1 MNLDQHNQSLLS
13 SGPLTIWY
21 GFLFLPRGSTIHMG
35 GASVRSRLT
44 KKLVDAF
51 LTRPGVPM
59 SPESLAAALWPNDP
73 RGIGLDGTR
82 YGRVKVA
89 ICRLRA
95 TGLPIITMTGGYA
108 IDPRTEIRIASAEGA
123 DSTAA

>member
-1 MNLDQHNQSLLS
+1 MNLDQHNQTVLR

-35 GASVRSRLT
+35 GTSVRARLA

-51 LTRPGVPM
+51 LTRPGVPI
-59 SPESLAAALWPNDP
+59 SAEALAEALWPNDP
-73 RGIGLDGTR
+73 RGVGLDGTR

-95 TGLPIITMTGGYA
+95 TGVPIVTMTGGYA
-108 IDPRTEIRIASAEGA
+108 IDPRTEIKIASTEGA
-123 DSTAA
+123 DSNAA